1 MEEGQLIRLLKQ
13 QPAEGLH
20 ILIQQYQSYVH
31 TIISH
36 VLGTHQ
42 EDIEECSADT
52 FVKVWKNIDKLDVSK
67 GKLKSYIAAIARNE
81 AIDRYHKLQREQV
94 ISLDE
99 NCLLEQ
105 EDEDV
110 LKTII
115 NKERESEI
123 HTIILS
129 MAALDQKIMIRKYF
143 LIQSVKDIAM
153 QLGLSEKQVENRL
166 YLCRKHLKKALMSDE
181 RGARYE

>member
-1 MEEGQLIRLLKQ
+1 MEEGQLIRLLKE

-20 ILIQQYQSYVH
+20 ILIQQYQCYVH

-42 EDIEECSADT
+42 EDIEECSSDT
-52 FVKVWKNIDKLDVSK
+52 FVKVWKNIDKLDANK
-67 GKLKSYIAAIARNE
+67 GKLKSYIATIARNE
-81 AIDRYHKLQREQV
+81 AIDRYHRLQKDQV
-94 ISLDE
+94 VSLDD

-115 NKERESEI
+115 HKERESEI
-123 HTIILS
+123 HAIILS
-129 MAALDQKIMIRKYF
+129 MAALDQKVVIRKYF
-143 LIQSVKDIAM
+143 LMQSVKEIAM
-153 QLGLSEKQVENRL
+153 QLDLSEKQVENRL
-166 YLCRKHLKKALMSDE
+166 YLCRKHLKKALMPGE
-181 RGARYE
+181 RGDRYE